1 MDACNTF
8 VISAGVAFPVVI
20 AAIGNIAQ
28 AVVAGTVDIA
38 TAGALVGVITAAIAD
53 IGISMI
59 AQSGGGAAGCAGLI
73 MPTAARSCAPA
84 APGMAD
90 RRGSVAAGVTFLVVA

>member
-1 MDACNTF
+1 M
-8 VISAGVAFPVVI
+8 
-20 AAIGNIAQ
+20 
-28 AVVAGTVDIA
+28 VAGTADIA
-38 TAGALVGVITAAIAD
+38 AAGALVGVIAAAITD

-84 APGMAD
+84 APGMTD
-90 RRGSVAAGVTFLVVA
+90 SGGGIAAGVAFLIMPGGAIFNIA